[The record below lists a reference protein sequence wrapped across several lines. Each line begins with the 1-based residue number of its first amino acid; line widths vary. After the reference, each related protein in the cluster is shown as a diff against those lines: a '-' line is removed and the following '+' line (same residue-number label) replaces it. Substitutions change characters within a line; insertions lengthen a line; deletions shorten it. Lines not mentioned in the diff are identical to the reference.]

1 VTEREQQLADAVVR
15 DMLARDA
22 FSRWLGIE
30 AVEIA
35 PRRSVVRLKVRPD
48 MVNGFGVAHGGIAY
62 SLADSALA
70 FACNTHGM
78 VTVAIENSIGYPERV
93 DVGDVLTATA
103 QEDSATNRLM
113 FYRVLVRNQRQAVV
127 ATFRCTVY
135 KTQRPHAAAGQG
147 TSRTDGND

>member
-48 MVNGFGVAHGGIAY
+48 MVNGFASPI
-62 SLADSALA
+62 
-70 FACNTHGM
+70 
-78 VTVAIENSIGYPERV
+78 PWP
-93 DVGDVLTATA
+93 TAPWPSRATRTA
-103 QEDSATNRLM
+103 W
-113 FYRVLVRNQRQAVV
+113 
-127 ATFRCTVY
+127 
-135 KTQRPHAAAGQG
+135 
-147 TSRTDGND
+147 